1 MKHSL
6 DYNCDDESFDQ
17 DNDNTHEESETTTC
31 GARFVKQKHGRTVD
45 QITASAMPVDAD
57 SLANLAV
64 VPEQD
69 HVEVRR
75 GKKAEDDDGAE
86 LELPRAVA
94 DAKARRQ
101 AKEKLAAAQAKF
113 GKLPKSAKEPAH
125 GN

>member
-1 MKHSL
+1 MNTPDSY
-6 DYNCDDESFDQ
+6 DTNIDDEPDLVQ
-17 DNDNTHEESETTTC
+17 DNEAQEENETKRM
-31 GARFVKQKHGRTVD
+31 GARFVKKKHGRTAD
-45 QITASAMPVDAD
+45 HITVSANSLDAD
-57 SLANLAV
+57 LLPTPDS
-64 VPEQD
+64 EQEEI
-69 HVEVRR
+69 EVRR